1 MEPTRTKAIYFDLD
15 GTLFDHDHSLRQ
27 AISAIHK
34 KYSAL
39 TERTVEELMK
49 QYDASLQQT
58 YDLYLNNV
66 ITYEEADAR
75 KIHLFFKSLG
85 LPKPSLDEVQKVRD
99 AYRAVYG
106 ANRRSTAGSVE
117 TLVRLREHGYRIGI
131 IINGQIQD
139 QTEKAKAIGILHLT
153 DRIITS
159 DEAGHR
165 KPDRRI
171 FQYAIEQLGT
181 NPWEKTI

>member
-1 MEPTRTKAIYFDLD
+1 MEPTRTKVIYFDLD

-34 KYSAL
+34 KYSAP
-39 TERTVEELMK
+39 TEKTIEGNK
-49 QYDASLQQT
+49 
-58 YDLYLNNV
+58 
-66 ITYEEADAR
+66 ADTR
-75 KIHLFFKSLG
+75 KIHLIFRSLG
-85 LPKPSLDEVQKVRD
+85 LPKPSLDEVQQVRD
-99 AYRAVYG
+99 AYRALYR
-106 ANRRSTAGSVE
+106 ANRRPTAGSVE
-117 TLVRLREHGYRIGI
+117 TLVRLRERGYRIGI
-131 IINGQIQD
+131 ITNGQIQG

-159 DEAGHR
+159 EEAGHR

-181 NPWEKTI
+181 NP